1 MNTPITTPWFVPSS
15 MLAPFS
21 ANILRSVHV
30 IQLRRWSG
38 YGRCSIEPS

>member
-1 MNTPITTPWFVPSS
+1 MLVPSS
-15 MLAPFS
+15 V
-21 ANILRSVHV
+21 NILPSVHG